1 MLSLTLVAKPQPR
14 KQPTALELA
23 FASLWAEVASGSP
36 RLRVLEAEVV
46 LPPRKFRFDYLV
58 PGTNVLIEVQ
68 GGTWSRQRL
77 GHSTGAGLHR
87 DYEKARY
94 AQMRGYLCLCYDR
107 KQINRSELG
116 VLYEYICRTYPDLA

>member
-1 MLSLTLVAKPQPR
+1 M
-14 KQPTALELA
+14 
-23 FASLWAEVASGSP
+23 WAEVASGSP
-36 RLRVLEAEVV
+36 RLRVLEPEVV

-68 GGTWSRQRL
+68 GGTWSRKRL
-77 GHSTGAGLHR
+77 GHSTGEGLHR

-107 KQINRSELG
+107 KQINKSELG
-116 VLYEYICRTYPDLA
+116 VLYEYICRTYPELA